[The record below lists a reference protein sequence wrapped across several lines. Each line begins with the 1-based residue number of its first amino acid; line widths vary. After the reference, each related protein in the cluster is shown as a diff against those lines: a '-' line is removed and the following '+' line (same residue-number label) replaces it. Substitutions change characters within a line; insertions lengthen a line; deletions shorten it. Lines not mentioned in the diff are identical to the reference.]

1 MRGTFRN
8 PECASARALQP
19 PDTVDPMAL
28 PELPALGLGTAP
40 LGGLYSPIADD
51 EAQRVIEA
59 AWGRGL
65 RFFDTAPLYGHGN
78 AERRLGAVL
87 AGQPRDSYVLATKV
101 GRLLR
106 RPALPAGEDA
116 HYKGTPPER
125 PVFDFSFDG
134 VMRSFEESLGR
145 LGLDRIDILH
155 LHDPDAH
162 EAEALSGAWRALEA
176 LRAQGLVRA
185 VGAGMNQWEMLAR
198 FAQAAP
204 FDCFLLAGR
213 YTLLDQSALPT
224 LLPLCARRGVRIVAG
239 GVYNSGLLADPRPG
253 AKFNYDDAPPE
264 LIARARRLGD
274 VCRAHG
280 VPLKAAAMQFPAFH
294 PAVASVLTGA
304 RSVAELDENLAM
316 SRFPIPAGL
325 WNELRR
331 QGLIAEGAPT
341 PRR

>member
-1 MRGTFRN
+1 
-8 PECASARALQP
+8 
-19 PDTVDPMAL
+19 MAL

-40 LGGLYSPIADD
+40 LGGLYSPISDD
-51 EAQRVIEA
+51 EAQRVIDA
-59 AWGRGL
+59 AWNHGL
-65 RFFDTAPLYGHGN
+65 RFFDTAPLYGHGS

-87 AGQPRDSYVLATKV
+87 AGRPRDSYVLATKV

-106 RPALPAGEDA
+106 RPGTPSGEDA
-116 HYKGTPPER
+116 YYKGTPPER
-125 PVFDFSFDG
+125 PVFDFSYDG

-145 LGLDRIDILH
+145 LGLERIDILH

-162 EAEALSGAWRALEA
+162 EAEALSGAWRALDA

-198 FAQAAP
+198 FAESAP

-224 LLPLCARRGVRIVAG
+224 LLPLCQRRGVRIVAG

-274 VCRAHG
+274 VCRSHG

-294 PAVASVLTGA
+294 PTVASVLTGA

-316 SRFPIPAGL
+316 SRVPIPAGL
-325 WNELRR
+325 WDDLRR
-331 QGLIAEGAPT
+331 QGLIADGAPT
-341 PRR
+341 PGR